1 MTRSTTLTSRPP
13 TGTNKRQAAPTVDY
27 PTLCPRRRL
36 RGMAGSLRLTPS
48 WPRQGGAGVSEE
60 RPMAAGEADKVPDRN
75 RFRKTLVRV
84 LIVQVVSLVLLWA
97 LQAHYN
103 VM

>member
-1 MTRSTTLTSRPP
+1 MT
-13 TGTNKRQAAPTVDY
+13 
-27 PTLCPRRRL
+27 
-36 RGMAGSLRLTPS
+36 
-48 WPRQGGAGVSEE
+48 
-60 RPMAAGEADKVPDRN
+60 AGEVDKVTDRN